1 MKVTR
6 YHQPLVCAFLAL
18 PLLGLL
24 ASPSSGASEK
34 SSSSSG
40 ASYNPNGIMN
50 FALDLSV
57 PPAFDP
63 IKATIDDTGNLIGQ
77 LLDDSLLREQPN
89 GSLAPE
95 IATAATIVDPQTI
108 SIKLRPGVDFQDG
121 TPLNAAAVKFTILR
135 NSASTSVAFP
145 APIHDVTSIDLNGN
159 LGLTI
164 HLSQPEAGA
173 FFPLLADMS
182 TMPLSP
188 AAVARNDQNPVTNP
202 LGAGPFRV
210 KQYTPNQSLRLV
222 KNKTYWNAKNIKL
235 GGIDFLSESAGTPA
249 PINALRSGQVD
260 AISSN
265 ITQIG
270 ALKGGDIKTSLASST
285 TSKLYFPLCDTK
297 GPLANVRV
305 RQALSYGLDRKAINN
320 ALVDGKGELAWG
332 LVPSSSNLF
341 PPDLSNYYAYNPT
354 KAKKLLAQ
362 AGYAKGL
369 TLTMAP
375 GVSTDLQQLALIAQ
389 QEWKKIG
396 VNLQLSTV
404 PAATYV
410 QDVFVNH
417 LYSLTDADVVRN
429 GLDAISFIYT
439 PGHLGD
445 LCSYDHPALD
455 AMVTQMSG
463 LAPNDPQYITLWK
476 KAQELIVKNALA
488 VWAVWLPTVVAYNSS
503 RVGGIETVFP
513 GVTAYPDFFTAYVKK

>member
-1 MKVTR
+1 MRFMRCCRPAVSA
-6 YHQPLVCAFLAL
+6 LLAL
-18 PLLGLL
+18 PLTVVL
-24 ASPSSGASEK
+24 ASASGAASEK
-34 SSSSSG
+34 TS
-40 ASYNPNGIMN
+40 AAAYNPNGVMKY
-50 FALDLSV
+50 ALDLSL
-57 PPAFDP
+57 PIAFDP
-63 IKATIDDTGNLIGQ
+63 IKATIDDTGNMIGQ
-77 LLDDSLLREQPN
+77 LLDDSLFRGQPN
-89 GSLAPE
+89 GSLTPE
-95 IATAATIVDPQTI
+95 LATSATIVDPDTV
-108 SIKLRPGVDFQDG
+108 SIKLRPGIVFQDG

-135 NSASTSVAFP
+135 NAASTSVAFP
-145 APIHDVTSIDLNGN
+145 APIHDVSSIDLNGT

-164 HLSQPEAGA
+164 HLSQPDAGA

-188 AAVARNDQNPVTNP
+188 AAVARNNPNPVTNP

-210 KQYTPNQSLRLV
+210 KQYVANQSLVLV

-235 GGIDFLSESAGTPA
+235 GGIDFVNESTSTPA
-249 PINALRSGQVD
+249 PIDALKSGGVD
-260 AISSN
+260 AITSN

-270 ALKGGDIKTSLASST
+270 ALKGGDIKTSIASST
-285 TSKLYFPLCDTK
+285 TSKLYFPLCATK

-305 RQALSYGLDRKAINN
+305 RQALSYGLNRKTIDQ

-341 PPDLSNYYAYNPT
+341 PAELSNYYAYNPA

-375 GVSTDLQQLALIAQ
+375 GVSTDLQQLAAIVQ
-389 QEWKKIG
+389 QQWKKIG
-396 VNLQLSTV
+396 VNLELTNS

-417 LYSLTDADVVRN
+417 LYDLTDADVVRN

-445 LCSYDHPALD
+445 LCGYDNPSLD
-455 AMVTQMSG
+455 AMVTQMAG
-463 LAPNDPQYITLWK
+463 LAPDDPQYVQLWK
-476 KAQELIVKNALA
+476 KAQDFIVKNALD
-488 VWAVWLPTVVAYNSS
+488 VWAVWLPTVVAYDSS

>member
-1 MKVTR
+1 MKVKR
-6 YHQPLVCAFLAL
+6 YCQPLLCALLVL
-18 PLLGLL
+18 PSIGVL
-24 ASPSSGASEK
+24 ASQSSGAAESSL
-34 SSSSSG
+34 SSSAAG
-40 ASYNPNGIMN
+40 YNSNGVMN
-50 FALDLSV
+50 FAFDLSV
-57 PPAFDP
+57 PIEFDP
-63 IKATIDDTGNLIGQ
+63 LKETLDDTGNFIGQ
-77 LLDDSLLREQPN
+77 LVNDSLFRAQPN
-89 GSLAPE
+89 GSLTPE
-95 IATAATIVDPQTI
+95 LATAASIVDPETI
-108 SIKLRPGVDFQDG
+108 SIKLRSGVVFQDG

-145 APIHDVTSIDLNGN
+145 APIHDVSSIDLNGN

-188 AAVARNDQNPVTNP
+188 AAVARNNPNPVTNP

-210 KQYTPNQSLRLV
+210 QQYAADQSLILA

-235 GGIDFLSESAGTPA
+235 GGIDFVNESSSTPA
-249 PINALRSGQVD
+249 SIDALKSGQVD

-265 ITQIG
+265 ITQLG
-270 ALKGGDIKTSLASST
+270 ALKGGDIKTSLAAST

-297 GPLANVRV
+297 GPLTNVRV
-305 RQALSYGLDRKAINN
+305 RQALSYALNRKAINQ
-320 ALVDGKGELAWG
+320 ALVGGKGQLAWG

-341 PPDLSNYYAYNPT
+341 PSDLSNYYAYNPA

-389 QEWKKIG
+389 QEWKQIG
-396 VNLQLSTV
+396 VNLELSNS

-417 LYSLTDADVVRN
+417 LYNLTDADVVRN
-429 GLDAISFIYT
+429 GLDAISSLFT

-445 LCSYDHPALD
+445 LCGYDNPTLD
-455 AMVTQMSG
+455 AMVTQMGG
-463 LAPNDPQYITLWK
+463 LAPNNPQYIQLWK
-476 KAQELIVKNALA
+476 KAQDFIVKNALA
-488 VWAVWLPTVVAYNSS
+488 VWAVWLPTVVAYNST

>member
-1 MKVTR
+1 MKVKR
-6 YHQPLVCAFLAL
+6 FRQPLVCALLVL
-18 PLLGLL
+18 PLVGLL
-24 ASPSSGASEK
+24 ASPSSGAGK
-34 SSSSSG
+34 SSSSSA
-40 ASYNPNGIMN
+40 ASYNPNGVMN
-50 FALDLSV
+50 FAFDLSL
-57 PPAFDP
+57 PIAFDP
-63 IKATIDDTGNLIGQ
+63 TKETIDDTGNLIGQ
-77 LLDDSLLREQPN
+77 LVDDSLLREQPD

-95 IATAATIVDPQTI
+95 LATSATIVDPQTI
-108 SIKLRPGVDFQDG
+108 SIKLRPGVSFQDG

-188 AAVARNDQNPVTNP
+188 AAVARNDPNPVTNP

-210 KQYTPNQSLRLV
+210 KQYVPNQTLLLV

-235 GGIDFLSESAGTPA
+235 GGINFLNESSNTPA

-265 ITQIG
+265 ITQLG
-270 ALKGGDIKTSLASST
+270 ALKGGDIKTSLAAGT

-305 RQALSYGLDRKAINN
+305 RQALSYALNRKAIDQ
-320 ALVDGKGELAWG
+320 ALVQGKGELAWG

-341 PPDLSNYYAYNPT
+341 PSNLNNYYAYNPA

-375 GVSTDLQQLALIAQ
+375 GVSTDLQQMALIAQ
-389 QEWKKIG
+389 QDWKKIG
-396 VNLQLSTV
+396 VTLQLSTV
-404 PAATYV
+404 PPATYV

-445 LCSYDHPALD
+445 LCNYDNPALD
-455 AMVTQMSG
+455 AMVTKMSG
-463 LAPNDPQYITLWK
+463 LAQTDPQYIALWK
-476 KAQELIVKNALA
+476 QAQEFIVKNALA
-488 VWAVWLPTVVAYNSS
+488 VWAVWLPTVVAYNSN

>member
-1 MKVTR
+1 MKITSCRRPVVSAL
-6 YHQPLVCAFLAL
+6 LVL
-18 PLLGLL
+18 PLTVLLL
-24 ASPSSGASEK
+24 ASPSSGASRK
-34 SSSSSG
+34 SSS
-40 ASYNPNGIMN
+40 ASYSPNGVMN
-50 FALDLSV
+50 FALDLSL

-63 IKATIDDTGNLIGQ
+63 IKATVDDTGNLLGQ
-77 LLDDSLLREQPN
+77 LLEDSLFREQPN

-95 IATAATIVDPQTI
+95 LATAATIVDPQTI
-108 SIKLRPGVDFQDG
+108 YITLRSGVSFQDG
-121 TPLNAAAVKFTILR
+121 TPLNSAAVKFTILR
-135 NSASTSVAFP
+135 SAASTSVAFP
-145 APIHDVTSIDLNGN
+145 APIHDVSSIDLNGN

-173 FFPLLADMS
+173 FFPLLTDMS
-182 TMPLSP
+182 TMPVSP
-188 AAVARNDQNPVTNP
+188 AAVARNDPNPITNP

-210 KQYTPNQSLRLV
+210 KQYVPNQRLV
-222 KNKTYWNAKNIKL
+222 LTKNKTYWNAKNIKL
-235 GGIDFLSESAGTPA
+235 GGIDFLSESASTPA

-265 ITQIG
+265 ITQLG
-270 ALKGGDIKTSLASST
+270 ALKGGDIKTSLATST
-285 TSKLYFPLCDTK
+285 TSKLYFPLCDNK
-297 GPLANVRV
+297 GPLANLKV
-305 RQALSYGLDRKAINN
+305 RQALSYGLNRKAINQ
-320 ALVDGKGELAWG
+320 ALVQGKGELAWG

-341 PPDLSNYYAYNPT
+341 PANLSNYYAFNPT

-375 GVSTDLQQLALIAQ
+375 GVSTDLQQLAAIAQ
-389 QEWKKIG
+389 QDWKKIG

-404 PAATYV
+404 PPATYV

-417 LYSLTDADVVRN
+417 LYSMTDADVVRN

-445 LCSYDHPALD
+445 LCNYDSKPLD

-463 LAPNDPQYITLWK
+463 LAQNDPQYIALWQ
-476 KAQELIVKNALA
+476 KAQEFIVKNALA
-488 VWAVWLPTVVAYNSS
+488 VWAVWLPTVVAYNSN

>member
-1 MKVTR
+1 MKVTSR
-6 YHQPLVCAFLAL
+6 YRPLVCAVLFL
-18 PLLGLL
+18 PLAGLL

-34 SSSSSG
+34 STS
-40 ASYNPNGIMN
+40 AAAYDPNGVMKY
-50 FALDLSV
+50 ALDLSL
-57 PPAFDP
+57 PIAFDP
-63 IKATIDDTGNLIGQ
+63 VKATIDDTGNMVGQ
-77 LLDDSLLREQPN
+77 LLNDSLFRPQPD

-95 IATAATIVDPQTI
+95 LATAATIVDPRTV
-108 SIKLRPGVDFQDG
+108 SVKLRSGVRFQDG

-145 APIHDVTSIDLNGN
+145 APIHDVSSIDLNGN

-164 HLSQPEAGA
+164 HLSQPDAGA
-173 FFPLLADMS
+173 FYPLLADMS

-188 AAVARNDQNPVTNP
+188 AAVAKNDPNPVTNP

-210 KQYTPNQSLRLV
+210 KQYVPNQTLDLV
-222 KNKTYWNAKNIKL
+222 KNKAYWNAKSIKL
-235 GGIDFLSESAGTPA
+235 GGIDFVSEASNTPS
-249 PINALRSGQVD
+249 PINALRAGTVD
-260 AISSN
+260 AITSN
-265 ITQIG
+265 ITSVG
-270 ALKGGDIKTSLASST
+270 ALTGGSIKTSIAAST
-285 TSKLYFPLCDTK
+285 TSKLYFPLCTTK
-297 GPLANVRV
+297 GPLANLRV
-305 RQALSYGLDRKAINN
+305 RQALSYGLDRKAIDHT
-320 ALVDGKGELAWG
+320 LVGGKGELAWA
-332 LVPSSSNLF
+332 LVPASSNLF
-341 PPDLSNYYAYNPT
+341 PADLDNYYAYNPA

-375 GVSTDLQQLALIAQ
+375 GVSTDLQQMAEIAQ

-396 VNLQLSTV
+396 VTLQLTNTS
-404 PAATYV
+404 PASYV

-417 LYSLTDADVVRN
+417 LYNLTDADVVRN

-445 LCSYDHPALD
+445 LCGYDNPTLD

-463 LAPNDPQYITLWK
+463 LAPNDPQYIQLWK
-476 KAQELIVKNALA
+476 KAQDLIVKNALA
-488 VWAVWLPTVVAYNSS
+488 VWGVWLPTVIAYNAD

-513 GVTAYPDFFTAYVKK
+513 GVTAYPDFFTAYVKR